1 MNSSKKKKVVT
12 LLIACII
19 AIGLFALFQKYYS
32 VQPVSLVI
40 EVKSDRNDNYQ
51 VYYDTL
57 GNKQWNDDN
66 SVIQNYDGSN
76 EFKKL
81 KFNIPIDT
89 KNIRIDLGT
98 IPNNIEI
105 QGFYLEKGKEYNI
118 TKKDINGEIGGLI
131 IDESNGFKLNVE
143 TEDSYIVLQNIE
155 GILNNLNGRPIIL
168 TTIMI
173 IGSILLGGLTAKS
186 LKGLK
191 ESIKFIKISFSN
203 AQMIKSLSINDFRN
217 KYASSYLG
225 IIWGFIQ
232 PLVTILVYWFV
243 FQVGFRSADV
253 GDVPFILWFIAGIIP
268 WFFFSDAWPS
278 TTGVF
283 TEYSYLVK
291 KVVFKIE
298 ILPIVKIMS
307 SLFVHLFF
315 IIFIYVIAALYGYY
329 PDIYSLQFIYYSF
342 AMIVLVYS
350 LSIITSAVV
359 LFFRDL
365 SQIINILMN
374 MGFWITP
381 IGWQLTMLPNSVA
394 RIFKLNPVYYIVTG
408 YRDAFVDKIFFW
420 QRPYE
425 TIYFWM
431 LCLVTLLIGIR
442 LFNKLRPHFSDVI

>member
-1 MNSSKKKKVVT
+1 MNSNKSKKAII
-12 LLIACII
+12 LLIACIT

-57 GNKQWNDDN
+57 GNEQWSDDN
-66 SVIQNYDGSN
+66 SVTQNYDGSN

-89 KNIRIDLGT
+89 KNIRIDIGT

-105 QGFYLEKGKEYNI
+105 QKFYLEKGEKYNI
-118 TKKDINGEIGGLI
+118 TKEEINGEINGLT

-143 TEDSYIVLQNIE
+143 TEDSYIVLQNVE
-155 GILNNLNGRPIIL
+155 SILNNLNGRP
-168 TTIMI
+168 IMI

-203 AQMIKSLSINDFRN
+203 VQMIKSLSMNDFRN

-315 IIFIYVIAALYGYY
+315 IIFIFVIAALYGYY

-381 IGWQLTMLPNSVA
+381 IGWQLTMLPNSIA
-394 RIFKLNPVYYIVTG
+394 RIFKLNPLYYIVTG

>member
-57 GNKQWNDDN
+57 GNKQWNNDN

-118 TKKDINGEIGGLI
+118 TKKDINGEIEGLI

-173 IGSILLGGLTAKS
+173 IGSILLGGLTTKS

-394 RIFKLNPVYYIVTG
+394 RIFKLNPLYYIVTG